1 MPRGGCCEHLPSACT
16 PALCS
21 YVDIYIYTSLHT
33 FVCATH
39 SHSTWSYSR
48 LRGGT
53 GNSRKQKLCLGTQPS
68 AAPAACSRNGFT
80 NCSHASM
87 QPRAIIPRAHAKSI
101 YLTPPLRLDPG
112 THPAIRRIVA
122 EHHGVM
128 QLRLAPES
136 ALFCLKVCH
145 ALSTST
151 SSRRRRF
158 SNHMLRWRKIS
169 KGKTAAR
176 RRHAAR
182 GDRNAFDESNHTSST
197 ALLLIRTRAVDGHTA
212 GSSRAP
218 PGRSLWPDLKW
229 KSSIVKWG
237 ESWPCSA

>member
-1 MPRGGCCEHLPSACT
+1 MQHTRT
-16 PALCS
+16 PPGATRDCVEERATLASKSCALAHNQAQLQ
-21 YVDIYIYTSLHT
+21 LHA
-33 FVCATH
+33 VATALQTAH
-39 SHSTWSYSR
+39 THPCNPEQSSH
-48 LRGGT
+48 
-53 GNSRKQKLCLGTQPS
+53 
-68 AAPAACSRNGFT
+68 
-80 NCSHASM
+80 
-87 QPRAIIPRAHAKSI
+87 RAHAKSI

-229 KSSIVKWG
+229 KSSMIVKWG